1 MKTRNAVLV
10 IVAIAIIA
18 IAAIS
23 IYEASLPPTTPPQ
36 RLIIATTTSTV
47 DSGLLDY
54 LKPYFDNEFH
64 ANMTW
69 LYLGTGAAL
78 ATASNGDADVVLVHD
93 RVKENAFVASGNG
106 TLRVT
111 VMYNDFILIGP
122 PNDPANATGT
132 NATQAMINIAHA
144 GMNGTALFVSRGD
157 ASGTNAF
164 ELRLWKTA
172 GINATGSWYLS
183 AGSGMAPTI
192 RVANEKGAY
201 TITDRATYLQLE
213 STMNSTLNLVII
225 CENASSFALLN
236 PYGIILINS
245 TMHPNI
251 NSDLATDFL
260 LFMISP
266 EGQSLIGN
274 YTINGVQ
281 VFHPIFGDPQSIG
294 LPPENSTV
302 DNLNALLH
310 QRGLK

>member
-1 MKTRNAVLV
+1 MGISKNMFFV
-10 IVAIAIIA
+10 IVAVVVVAA
-18 IAAIS
+18 IAGAVA
-23 IYEASLPPTTPPQ
+23 YDYYNQPPPQ

-54 LKPYFDNEFH
+54 LKPYFDNKFN

-93 RVKENAFVASGNG
+93 RVSEDKFVASGNG

-111 VMYNDFILIGP
+111 VMYNDFIIIGP
-122 PNDPANATGT
+122 SNDPANATGT
-132 NATQAMINIAHA
+132 NATEAMIKIAQA
-144 GMNGTALFVSRGD
+144 GQLGIAQFVSRGD
-157 ASGTNAF
+157 KSGTNAF

-172 GINATGSWYLS
+172 GVNATGSWYLS
-183 AGSGMAPTI
+183 AGSGMSPTI
-192 RVANEKGAY
+192 RLANEKGAY
-201 TITDRATYLQLE
+201 TITDRATYLQLK
-213 STMNSTLNLVII
+213 STMNSTLTLKII

-251 NSDLATDFL
+251 NSELATNFM

-274 YTINGVQ
+274 YTINNVQ
-281 VFHPIFGDPQSIG
+281 VFHPIYSDPQSIG
-294 LPPENSTV
+294 LPSENSTV
-302 DNLNALLH
+302 TYLNSLLQ
-310 QRGLK
+310 QRGLE